1 MIQPAAPAGLQSV
14 DWMIIALYAAGTIS
28 LGWYYGRRQTSTQEY
43 FVGDRQMNPVLI
55 GVSLFAT
62 LLSTITYL
70 ASPGEM
76 IGKGPAVS
84 IAYMAAQPLA
94 FVIVGYFVIP
104 AYMRQ
109 RVTSAYELLEDKL
122 GLGVR
127 LLAAVMFLVL
137 RLMWMSLVV
146 YTAAGAM
153 TVMLGVGE
161 ESILL
166 IVLVTAIVSVTYTSL
181 GGLRAVVITD
191 LIQTILLLGGAL
203 LVIATITIRMGGFGW
218 YPTQWQPQWDHQPL
232 FSFDP
237 KTRISVIGQ
246 IISVAVWYVCTAGGD
261 QTAIQR
267 FMATSGTKA
276 ARKSFLMQ
284 LIVALGVGATLWH
297 VGFALMG
304 YFQANPDVLPAGMTL
319 ADNADSIF
327 PHYIAFHLP
336 VGVSG
341 LVVAAM
347 FAAAMSSIDSGVN
360 SMTAVI
366 TTDFL
371 KRLGQQPKT
380 QRGELLLAKLIAVA
394 IGAIVVV
401 GSVWFISD
409 VQGNIT
415 AMTSKTSNLMT
426 APIFALFFFARFVP
440 FATPI
445 GAAAGAICGVATA
458 TLIAFSGP
466 IFGMDFSTGEPLDPV
481 SFMWVNPAALFV
493 SITVGTL
500 VSLITK
506 QRSASDG

>member
-1 MIQPAAPAGLQSV
+1 MVQNAAPAGLQAV
-14 DWMIIALYAAGTIS
+14 DWIIIALYAAGTIG

-43 FVGDRQMNPVLI
+43 FVGNRQMNPILI

-137 RLMWMSLVV
+137 RLMWMSLLV
-146 YTAAGAM
+146 YTAAAAM

-166 IVLVTAIVSVTYTSL
+166 IVLVTAMVSVTYTSL

-203 LVIATITIRMGGFGW
+203 LVIATITMRMGGFGW
-218 YPTQWQPQWDHQPL
+218 YPTKWQPQWDHQPL

-246 IISVAVWYVCTAGGD
+246 IIRVAVWYVCTAGGD

-267 FMATSGTKA
+267 FMATSDARA

-284 LIVALGVGATLWH
+284 LIVALTVGATLWH

-304 YFQANPDVLPAGMTL
+304 YFQANPDVLPTGMTL
-319 ADNADSIF
+319 ADSADSIF

-366 TTDFL
+366 STDFL
-371 KRLGQQPKT
+371 KRFGKQPKT
-380 QRGELLLAKLIAVA
+380 ERAELLLAKLIAVA

-401 GSVWFISD
+401 GSAWFIGD

-415 AMTSKTSNLMT
+415 AMTGKTSELMT
-426 APIFALFFFARFVP
+426 APLFALFFFARFVP

-445 GAAAGAICGVATA
+445 GAAVGAICGVATA

-466 IFGMDFSTGEPLDPV
+466 IFGMDLSTGEALDPI
-481 SFMWVNPAALFV
+481 SFMWVSPASLSV
-493 SITVGTL
+493 SLAVGTL
-500 VSLITK
+500 VSLISQKGSST
-506 QRSASDG
+506 